1 MPEVPLQIKL
11 TLEEIYDILCPEC
24 KEKLLNLSAQSASR
38 DAITRQLR
46 EQWEKKSEK

>member
-1 MPEVPLQIKL
+1 MPEIPLDIKL

-38 DAITRQLR
+38 DAIRRQLK
-46 EQWEKKSEK
+46 EQWEKRK